1 MLKFHCSLH
10 SSPAA
15 TPLPVSFDAA
25 LAELELLPRLFIEPD
40 GSFVWRGATDGGQPW
55 QVDGNLIDRG
65 DVLDYVQLNGT
76 CPSERLDE
84 VLRTLGWPKLK
95 FAFQLPRLG
104 VFLMEAE
111 FRRQAATPAGAG

>member
-1 MLKFHCSLH
+1 MLTFHCSIH
-10 SSPAA
+10 GSPAA
-15 TPLPVSFDAA
+15 APLPASFDAA

-40 GSFVWRGATDGGQPW
+40 GSFVWRGATGDGQAW

-84 VLRTLGWPKLK
+84 VLRTLGWPQVEL
-95 FAFQLPRLG
+95 AFQLPRLG
-104 VFLMEAE
+104 VFLTDAE
-111 FRRQAATPAGAG
+111 FRRQAATPEGGG